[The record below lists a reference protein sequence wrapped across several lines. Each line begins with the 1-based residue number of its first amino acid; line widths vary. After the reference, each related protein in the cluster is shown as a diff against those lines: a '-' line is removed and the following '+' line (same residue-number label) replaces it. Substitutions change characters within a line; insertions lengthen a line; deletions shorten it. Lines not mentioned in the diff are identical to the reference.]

1 MHLTVTS
8 PKLLLWRSM
17 SDSLNSKSSRS
28 KFPFLIAV
36 LVVASGA
43 VAAWHFLGK
52 STGSSAP
59 AGQAASQ
66 GEQKK
71 PGGTGRHGPMAPADM
86 IVSTEKAQ
94 KMSLS
99 IYLNALGT
107 VTAYNTVEVHAR
119 VDGQLSRV
127 AFTEG
132 QEVKAGDV
140 LAVIDQR
147 PYQAALAQVQGT
159 LLENQAQLKN
169 AQIDLDRYR
178 QLFKEDSVA
187 KQTLDTQ
194 QALVAQY
201 QGTVKNS
208 EAQVADAKLNLT
220 FTEVR
225 APISGRLGLRQVD
238 VGNLV
243 TSGDDTPI
251 VTITQTKPI
260 ALTFNL
266 PEDQLTTVRR
276 QMGSGKPLVVEAWD
290 RGRNRILATGT
301 LLTVDNQIDT
311 STGTV
316 KFKAR
321 FDNTDEALFPNQFVN
336 VRLHALELNDVI
348 VIPISAVQRNDEGPY
363 VFVVGEGN
371 RVATR
376 KVGLGEVQ
384 GEQVEVRSGLNAD
397 EIVVTEGLDRLR
409 DGQTVKVTQPTTET
423 SSQSD
428 PKANEA
434 TLGGGAGE

>member
-1 MHLTVTS
+1 
-8 PKLLLWRSM
+8 M
-17 SDSLNSKSSRS
+17 SDSLNSKPSRS
-28 KFPFLIAV
+28 KFPLLIAV
-36 LVVASGA
+36 VVVAVGA

-52 STGSSAP
+52 SPEQAGPTGRNAVQTEQKGP
-59 AGQAASQ
+59 AGA
-66 GEQKK
+66 
-71 PGGTGRHGPMAPADM
+71 GRRGSMAPTDM
-86 IVSTEKAQ
+86 IVSTGKAEKTT
-94 KMSLS
+94 LS
-99 IYLNALGT
+99 VYLNALGT

-119 VDGQLSRV
+119 VDGQLAKV
-127 AFTEG
+127 LFTEG

-140 LAVIDQR
+140 LAVVDQR
-147 PYQAALAQVQGT
+147 PYQAALAQAQGT
-159 LLENQAQLKN
+159 LQENQAQLKN
-169 AQIDLDRYR
+169 AQIDLERYR

-208 EAQVADAKLNLT
+208 EAQVADARLNLT

-243 TSGDDTPI
+243 ASGDTTPI

-260 ALTFNL
+260 ALTFSL
-266 PEDQLTTVRR
+266 PEDQLSTVRR
-276 QMGSGKPLVVEAWD
+276 QMATGKPLAVEAWD
-290 RGRNRILATGT
+290 RGRNRVLATGT
-301 LLTVDNQIDT
+301 LVTVDNQIDT

-321 FDNTDEALFPNQFVN
+321 FDNQDESLFPNQFVN
-336 VRLHALELNDVI
+336 VRLHALELSDVI
-348 VIPISAVQRNDEGPY
+348 VIPISAIQRNDGGPY

-371 RVATR
+371 KVATR
-376 KVGLGEVQ
+376 KVSLGEIQ
-384 GEQVEVRSGLNAD
+384 GEQVEVRSGLNAG
-397 EIVVTEGLDRLR
+397 ETVVTEGLDRLR
-409 DGQTVKVTQPTTET
+409 DGQTVKVTQPITET
-423 SSQSD
+423 APKSD
-428 PKANEA
+428 PDANEA